1 MGLVDDALGGSAR
14 ALARLATHIENET
27 DVAVAAI
34 ARLYPL
40 SGRAH
45 TIGITGPPGA
55 GKSSLVNRIVAKYRE
70 AGKRVAVIAI
80 DPTSPLT
87 GGATLGDRI
96 RMLDLQGDPGVF
108 IRSTASRG
116 RTGGLAPTTSGLIH
130 LFDAIGYD
138 VVIVETVGIGQEEI
152 DVVHYVESV
161 VLVQVPG
168 LGDGIQALKAGVLEI
183 ADLYAVNKIDLPGA
197 HGTLREL
204 QTLLGLSERSSSWA
218 PPVLGVSANDAVGI
232 AELVE
237 ALDKHRT
244 WLDESGT
251 LKERRKSIAA
261 MEISQQVQ
269 RLFEQKIARQER
281 SGATDELITLVA
293 IRAETPA
300 MAADSILANWSSIRS
315 PEG

>member
-1 MGLVDDALGGSAR
+1 MGLVDDALGGSVR

-27 DVAVAAI
+27 NVAHAAL

-55 GKSSLVNRIVAKYRE
+55 GKSSLVNRIVARYRT
-70 AGKRVAVIAI
+70 AGKRVAVIAV

-96 RMLDLQGDPGVF
+96 RMLDLQGDAGVF

-130 LFDAIGYD
+130 LFDAVGFD

-183 ADLYAVNKIDLPGA
+183 ADIYAVNKIDLPGA
-197 HGTLREL
+197 HGTVREL
-204 QTLLGLSERSSSWA
+204 QTLLGLSEHISSWS
-218 PPVLGVSANDAVGI
+218 PPVVGVSASEAVGI
-232 AELVE
+232 DELVD
-237 ALDKHRT
+237 ALNRQRA
-244 WLDESGT
+244 WLDESGSLRT
-251 LKERRKSIAA
+251 RRRAIAA

-269 RLFEQKIARQER
+269 RLFERKIALQGR
-281 SGATDELITLVA
+281 SWATDELISNVA
-293 IRAETPA
+293 ERTETPA
-300 MAADSILANWSSIRS
+300 NAADSILAHWSNVT
-315 PEG
+315 